1 MKRLITL
8 LLAAGLVCSAAS
20 VASAADIKAK
30 GVWDFAFQ
38 YNDSSFTKGDTSDS
52 FDAKQRFRT
61 QIDIIASENL
71 KGVLFLEIGDTN
83 WGKGSQGG
91 SLGTDGIAVEVRYS
105 YVDWAVPNTD
115 IRFRV
120 GLQPF
125 VMPGFVAGS
134 AVLDGD
140 GAGITASY
148 DFSPN
153 VGANLFWLRA
163 ENDNN
168 TYINKHGFADNQ
180 NNALDFVGLTLPLT
194 FDGAKV
200 TPWGMYGFVGSRS
213 LSGDA
218 RGDIN
223 DARDGMLPV
232 LPGSLQSLNRN
243 FDTNKS
249 RGNAWWG
256 GITGELTM
264 FNPFRLA
271 GDFNYGSVDM
281 GSTASLGTYPGS
293 TSNKSIDLK
302 RSGWLLTALAEY
314 KLDMMTPGL
323 LLWYGSGD
331 NSNPYDGSE
340 RMPVVDGGWSGSS
353 FGFDGGYGID
363 SDNVLATSPT
373 GTWGVALRLKDITF
387 IEDLT
392 HSFQVGYYRG
402 TNDKNMPKNAGMRTV
417 HTSYTDTGGLEG
429 STYLTEKDAAWEVT
443 FDSQYQVY
451 QDLTLALELGYL
463 RLDLNDGVWG
473 SIINNTEDN
482 AYKVALNMRYAF

>member
-8 LLAAGLVCSAAS
+8 LLAAGLVCSLAY

-30 GVWDFAFQ
+30 GVWDIALQ
-38 YNDSSFTKGDTSDS
+38 YNDSSFAKHETADR

-61 QIDIIASENL
+61 QIDVIASENL
-71 KGVLFLEIGDTN
+71 KGVVFFEIGDTN
-83 WGKGSQGG
+83 WGRGSQGG
-91 SLGTDGIAVEVRYS
+91 SLGTDGIEVEVRYS
-105 YVDWAVPNTD
+105 YIDWVVPDTD
-115 IRFRV
+115 LKIRM

-148 DFSPN
+148 DFTQN

-168 TYINKHGFADNQ
+168 SYIDKHGFSDTQ
-180 NNALDFVGLTLPLT
+180 NNALDFVGLTLPMT

-200 TPWGMYGFVGSRS
+200 TPWGMYGFVGNRS
-213 LSGDA
+213 LSGNA

-232 LPGSLQSLNRN
+232 LPGTLQSLNN
-243 FDTNKS
+243 AFTTDKS

-256 GITGELTM
+256 GITGELTL

-293 TSNKSIDLK
+293 TSSKKIDLK
-302 RSGWLLTALAEY
+302 RSGWLLSALAEY

-331 NSNPYDGSE
+331 NSNAYDGSE
-340 RMPVVDGGWSGSS
+340 RMPVVDGGWKGSS
-353 FGFDGGYGID
+353 FGFDNGYGID
-363 SDNVLATSPT
+363 ADTALGTSPV
-373 GTWGVALRLKDITF
+373 GTWGAALRLKDISF
-387 IEDLT
+387 IEELT
-392 HSFQVGYYRG
+392 HTFQVGYYRG
-402 TNDKNMPKNAGMRTV
+402 TNDKNMPKNAGMRSS

-443 FDSQYQVY
+443 FDSQYQIY

-463 RLDLNDGVWG
+463 RLDLNDSVWG
-473 SIINNTEDN
+473 NVINATEDN